1 MWGFTLIELII
12 VISIVAVLSSIVII
26 AVNPPKLL
34 QESRD
39 LKRMSDMA
47 SMAKANNQLRGYAV
61 TSSIFQGQANKVY
74 ISIPDSTSTCANLG
88 LPSLPSG
95 WSYSC
100 SNSTDYR
107 NIDGTGWIP
116 INFSALSIGSPLS
129 NLPIDPINQTSTSQ
143 YYTYVTGGSYEL
155 TATLESEKYSDKATT
170 DGGIDPSSLEIGSD
184 LNLSPFTHGLIGYWK
199 FDETGTTANDSSKF
213 GNNGTMFSSTT
224 ATDLHLTSSSCKSI
238 SNKCA
243 QFDGVDDYVGVPT
256 AVSVANLSAYTI
268 AGWFKTTSIASER
281 MIYAEENTGSAN
293 PLLLIKIN
301 NGNAAG
307 VFRAVQ
313 KGDGGTTNS
322 GVSANGNFGDN
333 LWHYFAWV
341 RYSAGSFKLLIDNV
355 SKGTSLINPGV
366 TTINSVNIGS
376 LRNSIKPFPGFI
388 DEFAIYNRA
397 LSSSQIQAIYNAT
410 K

>member
-1 MWGFTLIELII
+1 MTSDVNRLGFTLIELII

-26 AVNPPKLL
+26 AINPPKLL

-47 SMAKANNQLRGYAV
+47 SIDKAINQLMGYAV
-61 TSSIFQGQANKVY
+61 TSSIFQGQVNKVY

-107 NIDGTGWIP
+107 NINGTGWIP
-116 INFSALSIGSPLS
+116 INFAALSIGSPIS

-155 TATLESEKYSDKATT
+155 TATLESEKYSDKATN
-170 DGGIDPSSLEIGSD
+170 DGGADPSSLEVGSD
-184 LNLSPFTHGLIGYWK
+184 LNLSPFVHGLVGYWK
-199 FDETGTTANDSSKF
+199 FNETGTTANDSSGF

-243 QFDGVDDYVGVPT
+243 RFDGVDDYVSATVTRG
-256 AVSVANLSAYTI
+256 SVATFSFWATWTGVQSGMPFVLGPTGVGPDLYVHLNTNMIDWNTWNGDNNPFTNSIPASASNGKFHYWTVVVQP
-268 AGWFKTTSIASER
+268 G
-281 MIYAEENTGSAN
+281 NTVLYYDGIRLGSAN
-293 PLLLIKIN
+293 Y
-301 NGNAAG
+301 
-307 VFRAVQ
+307 V
-313 KGDGGTTNS
+313 
-322 GVSANGNFGDN
+322 
-333 LWHYFAWV
+333 
-341 RYSAGSFKLLIDNV
+341 
-355 SKGTSLINPGV
+355 NPGNY
-366 TTINSVNIGS
+366 TIFLIGGS
-376 LRNSIKPFPGFI
+376 NPNETSAMWLGKI
-388 DEFAIYNRA
+388 DDFLIYNRA